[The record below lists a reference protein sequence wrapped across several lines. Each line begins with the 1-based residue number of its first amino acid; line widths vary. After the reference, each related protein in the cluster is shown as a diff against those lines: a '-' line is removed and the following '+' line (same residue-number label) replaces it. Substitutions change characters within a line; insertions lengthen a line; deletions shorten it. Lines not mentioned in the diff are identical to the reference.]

1 MRLYALLVGTML
13 SLPPQHAAAA
23 TPKPKPK
30 PKATATAP
38 AAAAPADGAPT
49 DGAPPTRALKL
60 LLIAFVSQQP

>member
-30 PKATATAP
+30 PKATA
-38 AAAAPADGAPT
+38 AAPADDAPA